1 MSDKTSKADL
11 QKMYLAGTVTVPPR
25 LPGVSQLTFEV
36 SGKAFSQITLV
47 KATQE
52 ISPKVTITRT
62 FFLEDV
68 KAIFV
73 PDAGQRCDL
82 KNGQWFAGPKAV
94 SGKVEQFVGKDGF
107 DGVIFVREDAQ
118 SLLETKAGLT
128 AAENA
133 EYYPPLPEDRS
144 VSNYNLK
151 KVGCLHDECDDFPGP
166 TCCGANCCIGGGGGA
181 GGCNCGGGC

>member
-36 SGKAFSQITLV
+36 SGKAFNQITLV

-73 PDAGQRCDL
+73 PDAGQR
-82 KNGQWFAGPKAV
+82 G
-94 SGKVEQFVGKDGF
+94 
-107 DGVIFVREDAQ
+107 
-118 SLLETKAGLT
+118 
-128 AAENA
+128 
-133 EYYPPLPEDRS
+133 
-144 VSNYNLK
+144 NLK
-151 KVGCLHDECDDFPGP
+151 MASGLQGLRPSAEKW
-166 TCCGANCCIGGGGGA
+166 NRS
-181 GGCNCGGGC
+181 